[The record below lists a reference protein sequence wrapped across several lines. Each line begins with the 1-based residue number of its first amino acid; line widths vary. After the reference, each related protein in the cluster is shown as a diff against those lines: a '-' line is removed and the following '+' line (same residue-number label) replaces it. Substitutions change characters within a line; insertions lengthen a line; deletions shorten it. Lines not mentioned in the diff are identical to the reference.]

1 MALTATQNTIIRRT
15 AEGAFYTSLAAR
27 KPSIDIGALISTDS
41 STGSSKDYGWWGMP
55 SLPREWV
62 GPRQHKALRSY
73 TDNLIPKRWEIT
85 VDVDRSTLED
95 DQTMQLSLGQVG
107 AALAE
112 RAQEHVI
119 KRFTEVME
127 AGNAGSIDTSWDG
140 QFYFDTDHSFGNSGT
155 VDNDLTGAAATGTD
169 PTAAEAQAA
178 LGDTIEAMLAFPN
191 DQGDPAGGDATA
203 PFVIMI
209 PPSYLTA
216 YVTAFAAGGA
226 LSGGAIPGFDVSGVT
241 GAFRGSRVVIN
252 PYLANADRTYVFR
265 PTLAGAV
272 GPFIFKRHTTAGNWE
287 IDFEE
292 DKESDI
298 YVFRGRARYEIHYA
312 DFLKSCLWTWT

>member
-27 KPSIDIGALISTDS
+27 KPSIDIGGLVSADS
-41 STGSSKDYGWWGMP
+41 SSASSKDYGWWGMP
-55 SLPREWV
+55 ALPREWV

-73 TDNLIPKRWEIT
+73 TDNLIPKRWEVT
-85 VDVDRSTLED
+85 LDVDRTTLED
-95 DQTMQLSLGQVG
+95 DQTMQLSLGQIG

-119 KRFTEVME
+119 KRFTEVLE
-127 AGNAGSIDTSWDG
+127 ASNATTIATAWDGNAFFHTA
-140 QFYFDTDHSFGNSGT
+140 HSFGNSGS

-169 PTAAEAQAA
+169 PTPAEAQAA
-178 LGDTIEAMLAFPN
+178 LGNTIEAMLAYPN
-191 DQGDPAGGDATA
+191 DQGDPAGGDTNR

-216 YVTAFAAGGA
+216 YLTAFST
-226 LSGGAIPGFDVSGVT
+226 SGGLTTAAIPGLDISGVT
-241 GAFRGSRVVIN
+241 GAFRGTRVVIN

-265 PTLAGAV
+265 PGLPGSV

-287 IDFEE
+287 ISFEE

-298 YVFRGRARYEIHYA
+298 YVFRGRARYELHYA
-312 DFLKSCLWTWT
+312 DFLAASVWTWT